1 MAIFNS
7 NKNQTFNPQEINII
21 NAGTSIIGDITSTGD
36 LRIDGTVKGNITV
49 KTKLV
54 LGASSKVDGNINA
67 ANCDLQGIING
78 NLVIEDLLSVKSTA
92 KINGDI
98 TSQKLV
104 IESGAEF
111 NGKSQ
116 MSVSK
121 TPNEN
126 QKPSNPINVKPAVIA
141 E

>member
-21 NAGTSIIGDITSTGD
+21 NAGTSIIGDITSIGD

-54 LGASSKVDGNINA
+54 LGASSKVDGNVNA

-121 TPNEN
+121 TPNGI

>member
-54 LGASSKVDGNINA
+54 LGASSKVDGNVNA

-121 TPNEN
+121 TPNGN
-126 QKPSNPINVKPAVIA
+126 QKPSTPINVKPAVIA